1 MDLEVYRLLGW
12 TGERVDA
19 FRAEGGSL
27 ETVAKWTEKTC
38 PDEKTWKAM
47 GNPMVRAA
55 MSRVSDAEKLAP
67 WAKKWRAD
75 NFIREAGRYEMAIT
89 TQRNPFYPML
99 AFNVPFEACMDLGV
113 KVEDEVM
120 AHALAFEAVRRGGGK
135 ASVKAVQADL
145 ARRGL
150 PTDVPALQPFDMSG
164 HPLEREDLDLISN
177 AEAMKIA
184 GPMWGGL
191 AAIREKKC
199 MVNDIQEQGEFYV
212 RKRGVSHLAKFI
224 HLNT

>member
-1 MDLEVYRLLGW
+1 MLGW
-12 TGERVDA
+12 TGERMDA

-27 ETVAKWTEKTC
+27 EDVGKWTEKTC

-47 GNPMVRAA
+47 GNPLVRAA
-55 MSRVSDAEKLAP
+55 LSRVSDAEKLIP

-75 NFIREAGRYEMAIT
+75 NFLREAGRYEMAVT

-99 AFNVPFEACMDLGV
+99 AFNLSFDACMDLGV
-113 KVEDEVM
+113 KTEDAAL

-135 ASVKAVQADL
+135 APVAAVQADL
-145 ARRGL
+145 KRRGL
-150 PTDVPALQPFDMSG
+150 PTDVPSLEPFDMSG

-177 AEAMKIA
+177 AEAIKIA

-191 AAIREKKC
+191 AAIREKKH
-199 MVNDIQEQGEFYV
+199 MVNDIRVQGDFYV

-224 HLNT
+224 HSNLIN